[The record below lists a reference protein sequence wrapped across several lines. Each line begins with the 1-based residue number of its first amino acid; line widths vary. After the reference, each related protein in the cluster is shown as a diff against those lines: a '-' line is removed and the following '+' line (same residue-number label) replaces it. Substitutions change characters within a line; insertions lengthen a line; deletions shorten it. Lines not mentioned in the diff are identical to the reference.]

1 MQLARK
7 RCAGNAA
14 DVDPIDTEVFQLA
27 AGHATKFVNG
37 LTEPAPVVER
47 ACYVHDNPLSEGY
60 DVSNLVWFRRRF
72 DDWKI
77 GVSIDLKQ

>member
-1 MQLARK
+1 MQLTRK
-7 RCAGNAA
+7 RCAGDGA
-14 DVDPIDTEVFQLA
+14 DISPVDAKVFQLA

-60 DVSNLVWFRRRF
+60 DVSNLAWLRRRF
-72 DDWKI
+72 DD
-77 GVSIDLKQ
+77 